1 LVKNRYS
8 FTPEALHNLQVYG
21 ITAEEVW
28 EVLHAAR
35 RLTRHVAEDAAA
47 IFGLTA
53 AGRHLVVLV
62 VESTTEDN
70 DWDIVAARDMN
81 ADEVD
86 LFDRYIGR
94 KP

>member
-1 LVKNRYS
+1 
-8 FTPEALHNLQVYG
+8 
-21 ITAEEVW
+21 
-28 EVLHAAR
+28 
-35 RLTRHVAEDAAA
+35 
-47 IFGLTA
+47 
-53 AGRHLVVLV
+53 VVLV
-62 VESTTEDN
+62 VESATEDN